1 MRSLDQ
7 WANSHTQTHNKHVV
21 ECFHGIVSIIIIM
34 MMTKQKRQ
42 DIYWK
47 DRSRISSNETKW
59 KLPNPSIHL
68 SHLMKETDTED

>member
-1 MRSLDQ
+1 MGSLDQ
-7 WANSHTQTHNKHVV
+7 SANSHTQTHNKHVV
-21 ECFHGIVSIIIIM
+21 ECFHGIASI

-47 DRSRISSNETKW
+47 DRSRISSNEPNGN
-59 KLPNPSIHL
+59 LPIHQSIHL